1 MNSGRGNSN
10 MKHVKRIGSLLLIV
24 AIVLAMSVGVLAD
37 ETAATTPTSG
47 KNDNSGKITINEAV
61 VGQKY
66 DIYQVLELESYN
78 TTAGAYAYKATTAW
92 ANFVAS
98 DAIKNVYLKTDDDG
112 YVTWVGEDTAERAQ
126 EFAKLACEYAKT
138 SSISA
143 TKSATATTTTTV
155 EFTGLNLGYY
165 LIDSTLGM
173 LCSLDTTTPSVT
185 MEEKNE
191 VPTNAKQVEEDDAT
205 ENKWGEKNDADIGQT
220 VNFKSTITAQPGA
233 ENYVFYDTMSDGL
246 TLKAESI
253 TVKVGETALT
263 KDTDYTLTTTGLT
276 DGITFKI
283 EFKQTYL
290 NSITE
295 ATTIV
300 VEYSAT
306 LNENAVVAGEGNPNT
321 SKLSYGD
328 SSNTKYTPDSKTTT
342 YTWPLSVYKY
352 TEASS
357 TSGGVD
363 GTTTKTPL
371 AGAKFKLS
379 TSESETDAIAFVAK
393 TGEGNANVYRRAT
406 NDESGT
412 AEITTD
418 ATGKFKFEG
427 LDSGTYYLIET
438 EAPAGYNTLKGPIM
452 VKIDNTG
459 KVEYKNCTGKDNK
472 DKYTYDENWSEE
484 DTTYG
489 VMVLNNTG
497 AELPST
503 GGTGTTMIYIVG
515 AALALLAVVL
525 LVTRR
530 RMSKNHEA

>member
-1 MNSGRGNSN
+1 

-78 TTAGAYAYKATTAW
+78 TTASAYAYKATTAW

-126 EFAKLACEYAKT
+126 EFAKLACKYAKT
-138 SSISA
+138 NSISA

-155 EFTGLNLGYY
+155 EFTELNLGYY

-173 LCSLDTTTPSVT
+173 LCSLDTTNPTVE

-191 VPTNAKQVEEDDAT
+191 VATVDKEVKEDST
-205 ENKWGEKNDADIGQT
+205 GNYGESNDDDIGAT
-220 VNFKSTITAQPGA
+220 VYYKTTIHAKKGAQS
-233 ENYVFYDTMSDGL
+233 YVLHDVMSSGL
-246 TLKAESI
+246 TLDDTSI
-253 TVKVGETALT
+253 VVKNGDTTLT
-263 KDTDYTLTTTGLT
+263 KDTDYTVKTTGLT
-276 DGITFKI
+276 DGCTFEITF
-283 EFKQTYL
+283 EQTYL
-290 NSITE
+290 NTIT
-295 ATTIV
+295 TDTDIV
-300 VEYSAT
+300 VTYNAT
-306 LNENAVVAGEGNPNT
+306 LNENAVVGSKDDEKNTNKTKLNYGENSAT
-321 SKLSYGD
+321 ETEWD
-328 SSNTKYTPDSKTTT
+328 ETTT
-342 YTWPLSVYKY
+342 YTWELKVFKY
-352 TEASS
+352 TNV
-357 TSGGVD
+357 TGD
-363 GTTTKTPL
+363 NGTTTKTAL
-371 AGAKFKLS
+371 KDAKFKLS

-393 TGEGNANVYRRAT
+393 TGEGNANVYRKAT
-406 NDESGT
+406 DDDT
-412 AEITTD
+412 DKVTEITTD
-418 ATGKFKFEG
+418 NTGKFKFEG

-438 EAPAGYNTLKGPIM
+438 EAPAGYNTLKGPIK
-452 VKIDNTG
+452 VEIDNTG
-459 KVEYKNCTGKDNK
+459 KVKYKNCTGKDN